1 MSLNKHIGIIPVFV
15 SHMGCPNECTF
26 CNQRKISGVS
36 DAILPNQLIRHLE
49 TYLSTMKRDQ
59 VELAFFGGSFTGIES
74 NQQIEYLKIAKDL
87 KEKNVIQRIRISTR
101 PDYIDDAIIERLKA
115 YTVDIVELGCQSFH
129 QNVLDQTKRG
139 HRISDI
145 YQAVAL
151 LKKADIH
158 VGIQLM
164 VGLPGDD
171 EVKFEASVDQTIAF
185 DPYCIRVYPTLV
197 IKDTELEQMYKDGAY
212 RPISLDEAIK
222 FTAMAVRKF
231 ESKGL
236 NVIRVGLQRTDLI
249 DIGASVIAGPFHP
262 AFGEMVWSKIFADE
276 ILEQLKHMSLDGE
289 CTICVHPK
297 RRSIVIG
304 QNKSN
309 LLQFSSIRSDA
320 NIDSKSMEIKIVE
333 DETVKLNEVRI
344 ETKQEVNTFS
354 IL

>member
-26 CNQRKISGVS
+26 CNQRKISGVN
-36 DAILPNQLIRHLE
+36 DAIPPNQLIRHVE

-87 KEKNVIQRIRISTR
+87 KTKNVIQRIRISTR
-101 PDYIDDAIIERLKA
+101 PDYIDDVIIDRLQA
-115 YTVDIVELGCQSFH
+115 YAVDIVELGCQSFH

-139 HRISDI
+139 HSVSDI
-145 YQAVAL
+145 YQAVAA
-151 LKKADIH
+151 LKKANIK

-171 EVKFEASVDQTIAF
+171 EAQFEFSVDQTIAL
-185 DPYCIRVYPTLV
+185 DPYCIRIYPTLV
-197 IKDTELEQMYKDGAY
+197 IKDTELEQMYKDGSY
-212 RPISLDEAIK
+212 CPMSLDEAIK
-222 FTAMAVRKF
+222 QTAMAVKKF

-236 NVIRVGLQRTDLI
+236 NVIRVGLQKTDLI

-262 AFGEMVWSKIFADE
+262 AFGEMVWSKIFADG
-276 ILEQLKHMSLDGE
+276 ILNQLKHMRIEGE
-289 CTICVHPK
+289 CFIYVHPK
-297 RRSIVIG
+297 RRSITVG

-309 LLQFSSIRSDA
+309 LQLFSLMHPNVSCVS
-320 NIDSKSMEIKIVE
+320 NLMEFKIIE
-333 DETVKLNEVRI
+333 DETLELNEVRI
-344 ETKQEVNTFS
+344 ETNQEVKTFS

>member
-26 CNQRKISGVS
+26 CNQRKISGVN
-36 DAILPNQLIRHLE
+36 DAIPPNQLIRHVE

-87 KEKNVIQRIRISTR
+87 KTKNIIQRIRISTR
-101 PDYIDDAIIERLKA
+101 PDYIDDVIIDRLKA

-139 HRISDI
+139 HSISDI
-145 YQAVAL
+145 YQAVTA
-151 LKKADIH
+151 LKKANIK

-171 EVKFEASVDQTIAF
+171 EAQFEFSVDQTIALN
-185 DPYCIRVYPTLV
+185 PYCIRVYPTLV
-197 IKDTELEQMYKDGAY
+197 IKDTELEQMYKDGSY
-212 RPISLDEAIK
+212 RPISLNDAIK
-222 FTAMAVRKF
+222 QTAMAVRKF

-236 NVIRVGLQRTDLI
+236 NVIRVGLQKTDLI

-276 ILEQLKHMSLDGE
+276 ILNQLKHMRIEGK
-289 CTICVHPK
+289 CIIYVHPK
-297 RRSIVIG
+297 RRSITIG

-309 LLQFSSIRSDA
+309 LQLFSSMHS
-320 NIDSKSMEIKIVE
+320 NVSSVSNLMEFKIVE
-333 DETVKLNEVRI
+333 DNTVELNEVRI
-344 ETKQEVNTFS
+344 ETNQEINTFS